1 MNYEQPKGLN
11 TMDNEDNKRKVGGQP
26 GNTNSNKN
34 NRLWADTIR
43 RAVIQSDGERLRLI
57 AEALLN
63 KAAEGD
69 ISAIKELGDR
79 IDGKSVA
86 TTELT
91 GVDGSNLPISI
102 GINFVK
108 PDDSSVSE

>member
-1 MNYEQPKGLN
+1 M
-11 TMDNEDNKRKVGGQP
+11 EDEKRKVGGQP
-26 GNTNSNKN
+26 GNTNSSKN

-43 RAVIQSDGERLRLI
+43 RAVVQDDANRLRQI

-63 KAAEGD
+63 EAADGN
-69 ISAIKELGDR
+69 IAAIKELGDR
-79 IDGKSVA
+79 LDGKSVA

-91 GVDGSNLPISI
+91 GADGSDLPLNI

-108 PDDSSVSE
+108 PNDS

>member
-1 MNYEQPKGLN
+1 M
-11 TMDNEDNKRKVGGQP
+11 EDEKRKVGGQP
-26 GNTNSNKN
+26 GNTNSSKN

-43 RAVIQSDGERLRLI
+43 RAVVQDEANRLRQI

-63 KAAEGD
+63 EAASGN
-69 ISAIKELGDR
+69 IAAIKEVGDR
-79 IDGKSVA
+79 LDGKSVA

-91 GVDGSNLPISI
+91 GADGSDLPLSI

-108 PDDSSVSE
+108 PTDS